1 MKVTTLIKPY
11 LTELHVFKIFCQ
23 QICIDDDIINLIA
36 QCLLIKD
43 IYNRV
48 CNKNHFSQIPMMSQA
63 ANQIWKGHSCGLVL
77 KLLHSWA
84 RWAGARQG
92 GHGWPRANICPKHP
106 VWPRESSLA
115 GGKLSHLVRVSSVV
129 GKGAAENGILSHCS
143 SLDALSHGR
152 PERGGKTGP
161 WQRGPRKSSHCHG
174 HVLVWHS
181 RPQQGHWEEEGS
193 REGLDW

>member
-63 ANQIWKGHSCGLVL
+63 ANQI
-77 KLLHSWA
+77 
-84 RWAGARQG
+84 
-92 GHGWPRANICPKHP
+92 
-106 VWPRESSLA
+106 
-115 GGKLSHLVRVSSVV
+115 
-129 GKGAAENGILSHCS
+129 
-143 SLDALSHGR
+143 
-152 PERGGKTGP
+152 
-161 WQRGPRKSSHCHG
+161 
-174 HVLVWHS
+174 
-181 RPQQGHWEEEGS
+181 
-193 REGLDW
+193 